1 MELARALNDVASRF
15 TDIVSKARENEY
27 TDESFFEHIVR
38 ARVELLTAVE
48 YMFAYGKLDP
58 ETYSKIMREQIE
70 EPLKKLLGQ

>member
-1 MELARALNDVASRF
+1 MELARALNDIAPRF
-15 TDIVSKARENEY
+15 RNIISKARENEY

-38 ARVELLTAVE
+38 ARVELPTAIE

-70 EPLKKLLGQ
+70 KPLKKILGQ